1 MDKALE
7 NNIEKVQIV
16 HPDLINYGNEYY
28 QRDQSTHQTIL
39 QLESDSQRFY
49 KWGDENDLPDKINKA
64 SYSDPMPAMIDT
76 LVSID
81 LGIGY
86 GFFKKIKDA
95 KGEIVE
101 QELLIDELP
110 QEMRDFFVNNNIDE
124 FLEGRAKNLRVFAN
138 SFTSLFFGRGTQ
150 SDKIVY
156 LKNENTQDCR
166 LGFKKLKPNNDEI
179 ISLISEYIYLCGDY
193 SRGAY
198 EYVTS
203 LKNDNKRNE
212 VLVVL
217 SAENSVLKFKNQSR
231 IIRHT
236 KDYQSGQDYYSV
248 PKWYES
254 ASAWLELASN
264 IPIFQNALLKNGIF
278 PGYEIEIPA
287 EIIAEKKAID
297 NEKTEKD
304 IKQEIV
310 NGISET
316 LKGSSKAGVTITH
329 VSYLNGGVERKIK
342 VTPIEIKAS
351 DKLFLESYDVC
362 TRAISR
368 ASNVHPV
375 LAGIALSSSLGS
387 GSEIKYL
394 YNWAVQKE
402 RAARRRL
409 LSDLDFIKKIN
420 GWPQDIYF
428 GIKNAKMLDTAIEK
442 TGVGSVNPNQ

>member
-1 MDKALE
+1 
-7 NNIEKVQIV
+7 
-16 HPDLINYGNEYY
+16 
-28 QRDQSTHQTIL
+28 
-39 QLESDSQRFY
+39 
-49 KWGDENDLPDKINKA
+49 
-64 SYSDPMPAMIDT
+64 
-76 LVSID
+76 

-95 KGEIVE
+95 NGEIVE
-101 QELLIDELP
+101 QELLAEELP

-124 FLEGRAKNLRVFAN
+124 YLEGRAKNLRIFAN

-150 SDKIVY
+150 SNKIVY

-179 ISLISEYIYLCGDY
+179 TSLISEYIFLCGDY
-193 SRGAY
+193 SKKSFK
-198 EYVTS
+198 YVPI
-203 LKNDNKRNE
+203 LKNEKETNE

-217 SAENSVLKFKNQSR
+217 SAENSTSRFKGQSR

-254 ASAWLELASN
+254 ASAWLELAAN
-264 IPIFQNALLKNGIF
+264 IPVFQNALLKNGIF

-316 LKGSSKAGVTITH
+316 LKGSSKAGVTLTH
-329 VSYLNGGVERKIK
+329 ISYLNGGVERKIK